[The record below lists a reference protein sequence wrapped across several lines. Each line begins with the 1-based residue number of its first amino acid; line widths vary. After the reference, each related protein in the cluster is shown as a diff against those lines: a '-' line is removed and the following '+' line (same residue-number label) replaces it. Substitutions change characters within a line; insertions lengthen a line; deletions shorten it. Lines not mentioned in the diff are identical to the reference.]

1 MSAKIGYF
9 IREGIRNVYS
19 NGMMSIA
26 SVFIMVCCLMLMGM
40 SFLISENIK
49 NLLRNVEK
57 NNVITAYLKPNVTYD
72 VDYIKNE
79 LLAVENVSSCNVYTK
94 EEALKSYEDLLG
106 DSLMELFEGENP
118 LPDAMQITMEDLSR
132 YQETVDKILK
142 IPEVDSV
149 NDRSDMAEKLF
160 NLKSV
165 LKKLGIWAAV
175 GLMSVSVMVISN
187 TIRITMHNRRFE
199 ISIMKSIGATNMFI
213 RMPFI
218 IEGVILGLVSS
229 FISIF
234 SLKFIYAKISELIS
248 SLIPIMMFSFDKVFY
263 YMFASFIGF
272 GILMGVLSSLLSIK
286 KYLNKEGGMS
296 VVW

>member
-1 MSAKIGYF
+1 MSAKFGYF
-9 IREGIRNVYS
+9 VREGIRNVYS

-26 SVFIMVCCLMLMGM
+26 SVFIMVCCLIMMGM
-40 SFLISENIK
+40 SFLTSENIK
-49 NLLRNVEK
+49 ILLRNIEK
-57 NNVITAYLKPNVTYD
+57 NNVITAYLKPDVAYD
-72 VDYIKNE
+72 VDYIKNR

-118 LPDAMQITMEDLSR
+118 LPDALQITMEDLSK
-132 YQETVDKILK
+132 YQETVDSILK

-149 NDRSDMAEKLF
+149 NDRSEIAEKLF
-160 NLKSV
+160 NIKSL

-218 IEGVILGLVSS
+218 IEGVILGLTSS

-234 SLKFIYAKISELIS
+234 SLKLIYEKTSELIS
-248 SLIPIMMFSFDKVFY
+248 NLIPITIFSFDKIFCQ
-263 YMFASFIGF
+263 MFASFIGF
-272 GILMGVLSSLLSIK
+272 GVFMGVISSLLSIK